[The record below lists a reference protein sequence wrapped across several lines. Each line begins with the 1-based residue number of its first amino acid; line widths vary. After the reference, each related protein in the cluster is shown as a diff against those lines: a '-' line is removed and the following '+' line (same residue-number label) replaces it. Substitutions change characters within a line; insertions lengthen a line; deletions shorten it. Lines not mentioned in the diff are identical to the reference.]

1 MNKILILLLNR
12 FLKLQGINTNTHL
25 NRLKMAISYNPL
37 LIIYMNKDILKKELD
52 KLGVNPN
59 EYSLNG
65 NIESDKIVLYQNY
78 SKWEVF
84 YFDERGGRNCEKVFC
99 NEEDACSYI
108 YELFKSNK

>member
-1 MNKILILLLNR
+1 MLVTSGLTSPER
-12 FLKLQGINTNTHL
+12 SVSHQT
-25 NRLKMAISYNPL
+25 L

>member
-1 MNKILILLLNR
+1 MVYPPNITDN
-12 FLKLQGINTNTHL
+12 
-25 NRLKMAISYNPL
+25 
-37 LIIYMNKDILKKELD
+37 IYEQRYIKKELD

-84 YFDERGGRNCEKVFC
+84 ILMNV
-99 NEEDACSYI
+99 EDGIAKKF
-108 YELFKSNK
+108 L

>member
-1 MNKILILLLNR
+1 MKQQDGKLTVANKR
-12 FLKLQGINTNTHL
+12 INLPKVDYPPNITDN
-25 NRLKMAISYNPL
+25 
-37 LIIYMNKDILKKELD
+37 IYEQRYIKKELD

>member
-1 MNKILILLLNR
+1 MNQNDYQNLYELCKWLLTCSSTAPER
-12 FLKLQGINTNTHL
+12 SVSHQT
-25 NRLKMAISYNPL
+25 L

>member
-1 MNKILILLLNR
+1 
-12 FLKLQGINTNTHL
+12 
-25 NRLKMAISYNPL
+25 
-37 LIIYMNKDILKKELD
+37 MNKDILKKELD

-108 YELFKSNK
+108 YELFKSTRWLN

>member
-1 MNKILILLLNR
+1 MPPNGG
-12 FLKLQGINTNTHL
+12 KLQTITDN
-25 NRLKMAISYNPL
+25 
-37 LIIYMNKDILKKELD
+37 IYEQRYIKKELD

-59 EYSLNG
+59 EHSLNG

>member
-1 MNKILILLLNR
+1 
-12 FLKLQGINTNTHL
+12 
-25 NRLKMAISYNPL
+25 
-37 LIIYMNKDILKKELD
+37 MNKDILKKELD

-99 NEEDACSYI
+99 NEEDACLYI
-108 YELFKSNK
+108 SSSFSIKEMIMSAKRFAFCSFSAVSSK

>member
-1 MNKILILLLNR
+1 
-12 FLKLQGINTNTHL
+12 
-25 NRLKMAISYNPL
+25 
-37 LIIYMNKDILKKELD
+37 MNKDILKKELD

-84 YFDERGGRNCEKVFC
+84 YFDERGGRNCEKVFVMKRMLV
-99 NEEDACSYI
+99 YI
-108 YELFKSNK
+108 FMNYSSLINNISNTHLNRLNSD

>member
-1 MNKILILLLNR
+1 
-12 FLKLQGINTNTHL
+12 
-25 NRLKMAISYNPL
+25 
-37 LIIYMNKDILKKELD
+37 MNKDILKKELD

-84 YFDERGGRNCEKVFC
+84 ILMNV
-99 NEEDACSYI
+99 EDGIAKKFFVMKKMLVHIFMNYLSLTNNI
-108 YELFKSNK
+108 SNTHLNRLNSD